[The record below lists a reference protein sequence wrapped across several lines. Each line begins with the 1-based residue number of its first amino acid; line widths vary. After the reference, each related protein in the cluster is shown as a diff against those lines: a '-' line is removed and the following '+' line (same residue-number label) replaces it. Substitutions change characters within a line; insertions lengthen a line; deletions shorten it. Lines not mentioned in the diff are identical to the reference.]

1 MVEKKKSKKG
11 LKTSIVSVRL
21 LPDIKRAM
29 DAMAK
34 RNGCET
40 TSEWLRGHLTSLFAN
55 DRVVL

>member
-1 MVEKKKSKKG
+1 MEKKKRKG
-11 LKTSIVSVRL
+11 PKTSIVSVRL

-34 RNGCET
+34 RNGCAN